1 MPYRSQ
7 SYCDQ
12 HMEAEMKLIGRY
24 DSPYV
29 RRVGVSLHLLGLA
42 FEHLPL
48 SPFSQAADLR
58 KYSPL
63 GRMPVLALS
72 EGEVIIDSFAILDY
86 LDEIAGPERKLLPS
100 HGVTR
105 RKVLQLV
112 VNATGAADKAIAM
125 NYERRRPLQQQSAE
139 WLARCRGQLDAALV
153 ELETKR
159 DPDWSSTVS
168 LTQAEITI
176 ATMFGYIRRVEPTA
190 VKSGTYPRLE
200 RVAFECERRSEFL
213 ACPP

>member
-1 MPYRSQ
+1 
-7 SYCDQ
+7 
-12 HMEAEMKLIGRY
+12 MKLIGRY

-72 EGEVIIDSFAILDY
+72 GGEVIIDSFAILDY
-86 LDEIAGPERKLLPS
+86 LDEIAAPERKLLPS

-105 RKVLQLV
+105 KKILQLV

-153 ELETKR
+153 ELETKH

-168 LTQAEITI
+168 LTQAEVTI

-190 VKSGTYPRLE
+190 VMAGTYPRLE
-200 RVAFECERRSEFL
+200 RVAFECERRPEFL